1 MLVDVKPKLRDG
13 AVQELIGQSVFP
25 DPERLEQTI
34 RTYEKNDSHELYG
47 AEKDGSVIAVV
58 GIVMDEE
65 NRLEIKHIAVH
76 PDHRGKGYGREL
88 VLALIELKNPQRIAA
103 ETDDEAVD
111 FYRSIGFTI
120 ESLGEKY
127 PGVERFRCT
136 YVTEPED

>member
-1 MLVDVKPKLRDG
+1 MLVDVKPRLRDG
-13 AVQELIGQSVFP
+13 AVQELIGHAVFP

-34 RTYEKNDSHELYG
+34 RTYEMNAGYELYG
-47 AEKDGSVIAVV
+47 TEEDGSVIAIA

-65 NRLEIKHIAVH
+65 NRLEIKHIAVQ
-76 PDHRGKGYGREL
+76 PDRRGEGLGREL
-88 VLALIELKNPQRIAA
+88 VLALIELKNPQRIVA

-120 ESLGEKY
+120 ESLGETY
-127 PGVERFRCT
+127 PGTERFRCT